1 MYNAFGKLISKS
13 GTLADFFRHRFST
26 KYFDTET
33 SLYYYGYRFYHSI
46 LMRWLNRDPIEE
58 DGGLNLYG
66 FCGNNAVYHVDYNG
80 TAIIIIKHLPGAI
93 PPSGWPDTKDGIC
106 LALTIYKSP
115 SYDISEVK
123 CPNGKITFN
132 VEINPPNTYVDI
144 YFRSLNDYMTKMY
157 FEKDHVSVARR
168 HEQAIHDFKKAVE
181 AILDCPKSAREALIR
196 EEERLKITT
205 QKLKEE
211 NAEYDK
217 LGGSHVL
224 LQ

>member
-1 MYNAFGKLISKS
+1 
-13 GTLADFFRHRFST
+13 
-26 KYFDTET
+26 
-33 SLYYYGYRFYHSI
+33 
-46 LMRWLNRDPIEE
+46 MRWLNRDPIEE

-217 LGGSHVL
+217 LGGPHVL